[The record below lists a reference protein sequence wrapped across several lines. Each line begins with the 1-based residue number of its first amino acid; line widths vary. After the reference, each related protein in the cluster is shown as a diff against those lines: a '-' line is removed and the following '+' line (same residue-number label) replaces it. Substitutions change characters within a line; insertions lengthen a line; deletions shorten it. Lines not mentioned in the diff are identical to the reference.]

1 MTKTDRTKAA
11 FASSLMHLPSLVRFP
26 GQVAR
31 HLIDA
36 VLPPRCLKCGIL
48 VTAPGSLC
56 ASCWSG
62 LGFLSNPCC
71 ACCGYPFDVEATAGA
86 LCAHC
91 LADHPPFR
99 RSRAAFAYDDGS
111 RDMILAFKHAD
122 RMELAKPFARWM
134 AQAGRELLA
143 DAELIVPVPLHWQR
157 LLSRRYNQAALLAR
171 ALGGLGGKPVVPDLL
186 QRRRATAKQG
196 HLSRLGRARNVKGA
210 FMLRPAARS
219 LVAGKRVLLVDDV
232 ITTGA
237 TIEGCCQVLIKAGA
251 AQIDVLAL
259 AQVIRAR

>member
-1 MTKTDRTKAA
+1 MMKTDWAKTA
-11 FASSLMHLPSLVRFP
+11 FTSSLRLPGHIS
-26 GQVAR
+26 R
-31 HLIDA
+31 HLVNA
-36 VLPPRCLKCGIL
+36 VLPPRCLKCGTL

-56 ASCWSG
+56 AACWSG
-62 LGFLSNPCC
+62 LDFLSSSCC
-71 ACCGYPFDVEATAGA
+71 ACCGYPFDVEAKAGA
-86 LCAHC
+86 LCARC
-91 LADHPPFR
+91 LANHPPFQ

-143 DAELIVPVPLHWQR
+143 ETELIVPVPLHWQR
-157 LLSRRYNQAALLAR
+157 LLFRRYNQAALLAT
-171 ALGGLGGKPVVPDLL
+171 ALGRLSDKPVLPDLL

-210 FMLRPAARS
+210 FTLRPAARN
-219 LVAGKRVLLVDDV
+219 LVAGKRVLLIDDV

-237 TIEGCCQVLIKAGA
+237 TIDGCCQVLIRAGA
-251 AQIDVLAL
+251 AQVDVLAL
-259 AQVIRAR
+259 AQVIHAR